1 MTSPAEFAEA
11 FQFAWPWVLL
21 ALLLIPLL
29 AWRLGKPGPPP
40 SITLPSLQSLRA
52 LGTTPRRHAG
62 RWRWVLPLLALTLLI
77 VALARPRVPRGDLPD
92 PTKGIDIML
101 TLDFSRSMA
110 EHDFHLAGKRV
121 SRREALL
128 HVVEDFVGKRPHDR
142 IGIVCF
148 ARSPFLVSPLT
159 LDHAWAMNSLRETD
173 YATGTAIGEGLAA
186 SLQFLK
192 QNSERSKV
200 IIMVTDGQNL
210 LGRPP
215 LAIAPHVL
223 QAQVRLYTVI
233 IGPEIVTPTAAANH
247 ELNKAARMTGGQ
259 FFQAR
264 NTESLEKVY
273 ELIDELEKKALLQKR
288 FVIWRE
294 WFPWLVGA
302 GVALFL
308 ADILINDLFRRHI
321 P

>member
-1 MTSPAEFAEA
+1 MNVGIFFDGFE
-11 FQFAWPWVLL
+11 FAWPWVLL
-21 ALLLIPLL
+21 GLLLIPWL
-29 AWRLGKPGPPP
+29 AWLLGNVGPLP
-40 SITLPSLQSLRA
+40 SITLPSLQPFRG
-52 LGTTPRRHAG
+52 LGIPLPTHAG
-62 RWRWVLPLLALTLLI
+62 RWRWALPLLALTLFM

-92 PTKGIDIML
+92 PTKGIDILL

-110 EHDFHLAGKRV
+110 EQDFHLEGKRT

-128 HVVEDFVGKRPHDR
+128 HVVEDFVSKRPHDR

-159 LDHAWAMNSLRETD
+159 LDHVWAMNSLRETD

-186 SLQFLK
+186 SLQFLQ

-200 IIMVTDGQNL
+200 IILVTDGQNL
-210 LGRPP
+210 VGRPP
-215 LAIAPHVL
+215 LMIAPHVS
-223 QAQVRLYTVI
+223 QAQVRLYSVI
-233 IGPEIVTPTAAANH
+233 IGPEIVTPSAAANH

-264 NTESLEKVY
+264 DTESLKKVY
-273 ELIDELEKKALLQKR
+273 ELIDELEKKALLEKR
-288 FVIWRE
+288 FVMWRE
-294 WFPWLVGA
+294 WFPWFVGA
-302 GVALFL
+302 GLALFL
-308 ADILINDLFRRHI
+308 ADWLHGIWRRRI

>member
-1 MTSPAEFAEA
+1 VSPPDFVEGFE
-11 FQFAWPWVLL
+11 FAWPWALL
-21 ALLLIPLL
+21 ALLVIPWL
-29 AWRLGKPGPPP
+29 AWLLGKVGPLP
-40 SITLPSLQSLRA
+40 SITLPSLQSARG
-52 LGTTPRRHAG
+52 LGTPPRRHAG
-62 RWRWVLPLLALTLLI
+62 RWRWVTLLLALALLI
-77 VALARPRVPRGDLPD
+77 LALARPRVPRGDLPD

-110 EHDFHLAGKRV
+110 EQDFHLAGKRI

-128 HVVEDFVGKRPHDR
+128 HVVDDFVAKRPHDR

-159 LDHAWAMNSLRETD
+159 LDHAWALNSLKETD

-200 IIMVTDGQNL
+200 IILVTDGQNMV
-210 LGRPP
+210 GRPP
-215 LAIAPHVL
+215 LMIAPHVL
-223 QAQVRLYTVI
+223 QSQVRLYTVI
-233 IGPEIVTPTAAANH
+233 IGPEIVTASVAANH
-247 ELNKAARMTGGQ
+247 ELHKAARMTGGQ

-264 NTESLEKVY
+264 DTEGLKKVY
-273 ELIDELEKKALLQKR
+273 DLIDELEKKALLQKR
-288 FVIWRE
+288 FVTWHE
-294 WFPWLVGA
+294 WFPWLAGA
-302 GVALFL
+302 GLCLFL
-308 ADILINDLFRRHI
+308 ANILINDLLRRRI

>member
-1 MTSPAEFAEA
+1 
-11 FQFAWPWVLL
+11 LL
-21 ALLLIPLL
+21 ALSLVPWL
-29 AWRLGKPGPPP
+29 AWRLGKAGPLP
-40 SITLPSLQSLRA
+40 SVTVPSLQLLRP
-52 LGTTPRRHAG
+52 LGTVPRSHAG
-62 RWRWVLPLLALTLLI
+62 RMRWVLPLVALSLLL

-110 EHDFHLAGKRV
+110 EQDFHMDGKRV
-121 SRREALL
+121 SRRAALL
-128 HVVEDFVGKRPHDR
+128 HVVDDFVAKRPHDR

-159 LDHAWAMNSLRETD
+159 LDHAWALNSLKETD

-200 IIMVTDGQNL
+200 IILVTDGQNMV
-210 LGRPP
+210 GRPP
-215 LAIAPHVL
+215 LMIAPHVL
-223 QAQVRLYTVI
+223 QAGVRLYTVI

-264 NTESLEKVY
+264 DTEGLKKVY
-273 ELIDELEKKALLQKR
+273 GLIDELEKKALLQKR
-288 FVIWRE
+288 FVTWRE
-294 WFPWLVGA
+294 WFPWFAAA
-302 GVALFL
+302 GLLIFL
-308 ADILINDLFRRHI
+308 GDFFYNGIYRRRV

>member
-1 MTSPAEFAEA
+1 MTALDFTEGFE
-11 FQFAWPWVLL
+11 FAWPWALL
-21 ALLLIPLL
+21 ALVLIPWL
-29 AWRLGKPGPPP
+29 AWRLGKAGPLP
-40 SITLPSLQSLRA
+40 SITLPSLQSVRT

-62 RWRWVLPLLALTLLI
+62 RWRWTMLLLALTFLI

-101 TLDFSRSMA
+101 TLDYSRSMA
-110 EHDFHLAGKRV
+110 EHDFHLEGKRI
-121 SRREALL
+121 SRRDALL
-128 HVVEDFVGKRPHDR
+128 HVVEDFVAKRPHDR

-159 LDHAWAMNSLRETD
+159 LDHAWALNSLKETD

-200 IIMVTDGQNL
+200 IILVTYGQNMV
-210 LGRPP
+210 GRPP
-215 LAIAPHVL
+215 LMIAPHVL
-223 QAQVRLYTVI
+223 QSQVRLYTVI
-233 IGPEIVTPTAAANH
+233 IGPEIVTPSAAANH
-247 ELNKAARMTGGQ
+247 ELHKAARMTGGQ

-264 NTESLEKVY
+264 DTEGLKKVY
-273 ELIDELEKKALLQKR
+273 GLIDELEKKALLQKR
-288 FVIWRE
+288 FVTWRE
-294 WFPWLVGA
+294 WFPWLAGA
-302 GVALFL
+302 GLALFL
-308 ADILINDLFRRHI
+308 TDILINDLLRRRI

>member
-1 MTSPAEFAEA
+1 MNFPAFTDGFE
-11 FQFAWPWVLL
+11 FAWPWALL
-21 ALLLIPLL
+21 ALLLVPWL
-29 AWRLGKPGPPP
+29 AWRLGKTGPLP
-40 SITLPSLQSLRA
+40 SITLPSLQTLRP
-52 LGTTPRRHAG
+52 LGRTPRRHAG
-62 RWRWVLPLLALTLLI
+62 RWRWILPLLALSLLI

-101 TLDFSRSMA
+101 TLDYSRSMA
-110 EHDFHLAGKRV
+110 EQDFHLEGKRI
-121 SRREALL
+121 SRRDALL
-128 HVVEDFVGKRPHDR
+128 HVVEDFIARRPHDR

-159 LDHAWAMNSLRETD
+159 LDHAWAMNSLKETD

-200 IIMVTDGQNL
+200 IIMVTDGQNMV
-210 LGRPP
+210 GRPP
-215 LAIAPHVL
+215 LMIAPHVL
-223 QAQVRLYTVI
+223 QSAVRLYTVI
-233 IGPEIVTPTAAANH
+233 IGPEIVTPTVAANH

-264 NTESLEKVY
+264 DTEGLKKVY
-273 ELIDELEKKALLQKR
+273 GLIDELEKKALLQMR
-288 FVIWRE
+288 FVTWHE
-294 WFPWLVGA
+294 WFPWLVAA
-302 GVALFL
+302 GLLMFL
-308 ADILINDLFRRHI
+308 LDLLWNELLRRRV